1 MMRRHQGTR
10 GTRLAVAAGSASV
23 VLLLLGIG
31 AAAEEPPAAKPTAKQ
46 ALPRPSIEGTYAVE
60 GSNANVKVERLT
72 SDIFHL
78 TSAGWEG
85 VGILSGATYRGVF
98 REGGPGMPFTAMG
111 EQTIDWHDPDNPSMR
126 GSYTSFRTGQ
136 IAERWHRLAD
146 SKRPAPRRGPAFGE
160 YVYVEELPEAITKVP
175 PVYPNEARNA
185 GIDGVV
191 VVQALVLEDGSV
203 GDVRIVNS
211 VPALDDA
218 ASACVRQWRFKPAL
232 TGGKPVAV
240 WVAVPV
246 RFSLH

>member
-72 SDIFHL
+72 SDIFHI

-111 EQTIDWHDPDNPSMR
+111 EQTIDWHDPDNPSVQ

-146 SKRPAPRRGPAFGE
+146 SSKPVPGHRPTFGE
-160 YVYVEELPEAITKVP
+160 YVYVEQLPDAVKKAP
-175 PVYPNEARNA
+175 PVYPDEARRS
-185 GIDGVV
+185 GVEGTV
-191 VVQALVLEDGSV
+191 MVQALVLEDGSV
-203 GDVRIVNS
+203 GECKVVHSI
-211 VPALDDA
+211 PMLDEA
-218 ASACVRQWRFKPAL
+218 AIECVRQWRFKPAM
-232 TGGKPVAV
+232 TDGHPVAV

-246 RFSLH
+246 RFAKP

>member
-1 MMRRHQGTR
+1 MMRRHQGMR
-10 GTRLAVAAGSASV
+10 GMRVAVAACSASV

-46 ALPRPSIEGTYAVE
+46 ALPRPSIEGTYAVK

-85 VGILSGATYRGVF
+85 VAILSGATYRGVF

-111 EQTIDWHDPDNPSMR
+111 EQTIDWHDPDNPSVQ

-146 SKRPAPRRGPAFGE
+146 SKRPAPQRRRVQGREIHPDARCGRDR
-160 YVYVEELPEAITKVP
+160 VRP
-175 PVYPNEARNA
+175 PVALQAREVE
-185 GIDGVV
+185 GCSRGR
-191 VVQALVLEDGSV
+191 V
-203 GDVRIVNS
+203 GGRSRSIP
-211 VPALDDA
+211 PAL
-218 ASACVRQWRFKPAL
+218 SQPRSRN
-232 TGGKPVAV
+232 
-240 WVAVPV
+240 
-246 RFSLH
+246 R